1 MRCRLSAVALSTML
15 ACSELPPAP
24 AHGSGDQETSLA
36 VGNPAAWHDPDL
48 SLFVG
53 PPPEAGPDIIDY
65 DIQNGFVFDGPA
77 ALDDLILNV
86 HDGQIL
92 DATNTVVLCRAGDNQ
107 LSDNLLGDNQLFDAA
122 TGELLFIADNKT
134 IYEGS
139 EPSNAIFVFTRTA
152 IHAGRTRRV
161 VATASEDL
169 TRASPFRMLLIAALL
184 SARCG
189 APAL

>member
-1 MRCRLSAVALSTML
+1 ML

-36 VGNPAAWHDPDL
+36 VGNPAAWHDPDM

-77 ALDDLILNV
+77 ALDDLLLNV

-92 DATNTVVLCRAGDNQ
+92 DATNTVVLCRA
-107 LSDNLLGDNQLFDAA
+107 GDNQLFDAA

-139 EPSNAIFVFTRTA
+139 EPSNAIFVFTKTT
-152 IHAGRTRRV
+152 IYAGRTRRV

-189 APAL
+189 APAR